1 MNPLLATGLL
11 NIGNNIVSGI
21 FGTSTSA
28 ATKADSSDFSSL
40 LSKETA
46 EDRLLRIQQ
55 EIEQLNTALENDMQ
69 TYQFMQDA
77 PEGTTLSLNVN
88 DAGQYEL
95 TRSDGKTMT
104 LDSGSITEAIAK
116 RIDELKVEEQTLTS
130 QTELLN
136 QPTRNWKIA

>member
-11 NIGNNIVSGI
+11 NIGNNIVNGI
-21 FGTSTSA
+21 FNPSSTATSE
-28 ATKADSSDFSSL
+28 ADSSDFSSL

-46 EDRLLRIQQ
+46 EDRLSRVQQ

-69 TYQFMQDA
+69 TYKFMQDA

-104 LDSGSITEAIAK
+104 LDSGSVTEAIAK
-116 RIDELKVEEQTLTS
+116 RIDDLKVEEQALTN

-136 QPTRNWKIA
+136 KPTRTWEIA